1 MSSHRYEVRWPL
13 GFGGLP
19 AAFFYCWVKVET
31 PFHCLPAGGSSKPVT
46 QAGLRYVGQTSG
58 LPVLACAASQLKN
71 SGRQSLPEPAD
82 RRSAPRSWKND
93 SLHGFWRRRSAP
105 RREENASGEAISDSR
120 KIRAIRSNPVFVIC
134 VHLCPSVV
142 ELIGS
147 KATAGKF
154 CTRWLQA
161 RRARSDAPYHA
172 GLAAE
177 LFDFTAHF
185 GVSVNL
191 SFCDPCVLC
200 G

>member
-1 MSSHRYEVRWPL
+1 MA
-13 GFGGLP
+13 FGD
-19 AAFFYCWVKVET
+19 
-31 PFHCLPAGGSSKPVT
+31 GGVQPK
-46 QAGLRYVGQTSG
+46 AE
-58 LPVLACAASQLKN
+58 AS
-71 SGRQSLPEPAD
+71 
-82 RRSAPRSWKND
+82 
-93 SLHGFWRRRSAP
+93 
-105 RREENASGEAISDSR
+105 ASGEVISDSR
-120 KIRAIRSNPVFVIC
+120 KIRTLRSNPVFFIC

-161 RRARSDAPYHA
+161 RRARSDAPYRA
-172 GLAAE
+172 GLAVE

-185 GVSVNL
+185 GVPVDL